1 MIRQMLTES
10 FLLGTIGGLAG
21 LLLASWGVRVLL
33 AFVPKE
39 IPRLE
44 GVGID
49 RWSLVFTA
57 AISIGTGI
65 LFGLAPAW
73 HARKP
78 NLNQTLREGGRG
90 VAGFASVKR
99 IRGLLAISEV
109 ALALMLLIGSGLF
122 LKSFQR
128 LTDVDPGFRPDHL
141 LTMAVA
147 LQLAR
152 YQEPAKQ
159 GAFFDRA
166 LQRIRSVPGVIAA
179 GACTSLPPNSI
190 QQGSGFTIEGQPAVS
205 GQPPSAIYMPA
216 TVSFPMMIH
225 LSIAF

>member
-1 MIRQMLTES
+1 MTRMAARDREIAIRRALGAGQWRMIRQMLTES

-21 LLLASWGVRVLL
+21 LLLASWGVRALL

-49 RWSLVFTA
+49 RWSLLFTA

-78 NLNQTLREGGRG
+78 DLNQPLREGGRG
-90 VAGFASVKR
+90 MTGLASVKR

-122 LKSFQR
+122 LRSFNVLQMS
-128 LTDVDPGFRPDHL
+128 TP
-141 LTMAVA
+141 A
-147 LQLAR
+147 LDLII
-152 YQEPAKQ
+152 
-159 GAFFDRA
+159 F
-166 LQRIRSVPGVIAA
+166 
-179 GACTSLPPNSI
+179 
-190 QQGSGFTIEGQPAVS
+190 
-205 GQPPSAIYMPA
+205 
-216 TVSFPMMIH
+216 
-225 LSIAF
+225 